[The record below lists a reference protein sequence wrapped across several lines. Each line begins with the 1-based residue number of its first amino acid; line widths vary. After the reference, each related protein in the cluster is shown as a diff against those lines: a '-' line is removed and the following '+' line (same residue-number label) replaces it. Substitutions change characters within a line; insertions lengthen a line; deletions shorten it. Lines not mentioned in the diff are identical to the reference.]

1 MKTELINDLST
12 NKFIFDRVIV
22 NNLRELGSPALIIK
36 ELDRKMERRMY
47 FIDERDKPKLDNI
60 YIACS
65 IELPKGISGQAHCI
79 SDGVGKKLMISRK
92 YYESYLS
99 ILASDILNPNK
110 SDSIYLLTAGVIDS
124 FKFTTFEGEL
134 IKISTRSQLS

>member
-1 MKTELINDLST
+1 MINDLST

-65 IELPKGISGQAHCI
+65 IELPKA
-79 SDGVGKKLMISRK
+79 
-92 YYESYLS
+92 ES
-99 ILASDILNPNK
+99 
-110 SDSIYLLTAGVIDS
+110 V
-124 FKFTTFEGEL
+124 L
-134 IKISTRSQLS
+134 IK